1 MTTTSH
7 FNDDQVASE
16 DVSNPAITAQSHC
29 ANFNTHA
36 ESSLQFQFP
45 YIPSD
50 VPLDPRSFPHQ
61 PRGNGNAVPA
71 TLDNIRHLLSS
82 YGINPRYNVISKGL
96 TLNIPGLST
105 LTDTADQVSLS
116 FLYSLANLNGI
127 STGTLPDFIS
137 ALASQNPYNPIAEW
151 VTSKPWDGINRLEA
165 FYETLVVPDHFPT
178 TFRDTLLRRW
188 LISAVAAVFKPSGF
202 RTRGVLTLQGPQ
214 SIGKTAFIRSLIDD
228 PILRESTIKLDHHMD
243 ASNKDS
249 LLSAIRHW
257 IVEIGELDSSF
268 RKDVARLKGFLT
280 SDIDRVRKPF
290 GRVECDFPRRTVF
303 CATVN
308 DEQFLVDSTG
318 NTRWWTIPVTKV
330 NFDHGLPMQQVFA
343 QVLIEYE
350 QGEIWWLNEAEES
363 QLTQLNRHHQQTTA
377 IAEMVQKTL
386 DHKRI
391 GAEALPA
398 MTALDVLQL
407 IDIKIPRNVQCKECA
422 ALLREVLGQPKR
434 INGKYKWRVPLNE
447 DAQRKYD
454 ALMINRKCL

>member
-1 MTTTSH
+1 MTTISDI
-7 FNDDQVASE
+7 NDE
-16 DVSNPAITAQSHC
+16 VSSDDRLPLTANNPTESPTFPR
-29 ANFNTHA
+29 NP
-36 ESSLQFQFP
+36 ESSLQFQLP

-50 VPLDPRSFPHQ
+50 VQLDPRSFPHQ
-61 PRGNGNAVPA
+61 PRGTGNTVPA

-82 YGINPRYNVISKGL
+82 YGINPRYNLISKGL
-96 TLNIPGLST
+96 TLNIPCLST

-151 VTSKPWDGINRLEA
+151 ITSKPWDGINRLEA
-165 FYETLVVPDHFPT
+165 FYETLVVPEHFPES
-178 TFRDTLLRRW
+178 FRNLLLRRW
-188 LISAVAAVFKPSGF
+188 LISSVAAVFKPSGF

-228 PILRESTIKLDHHMD
+228 PVLRESSIKLDHHMD

-268 RKDVARLKGFLT
+268 RKDIARLKGFLT

-308 DEQFLVDSTG
+308 DEQFLVDATG

-330 NFDHGLPMQQVFA
+330 FFEHGLPMQQVFA
-343 QVLIEYE
+343 QVLTEYDK
-350 QGEIWWLNEAEES
+350 GEAWWLTEEEES
-363 QLTQLNRHHQQTTA
+363 QLTLLNRCHQQTTA
-377 IAEMVQKTL
+377 IAEMVQKII
-386 DHKRI
+386 DHDRI
-391 GAEALPA
+391 ATDGLPA
-398 MTALDVLQL
+398 MTALEVLQL
-407 IDIKIPRNVQCKECA
+407 IGIKVPRNTQCKECA

-434 INGKYKWRVPLNE
+434 INGKYKWRVPLNNT
-447 DAQRKYD
+447 AQRDFYRID
-454 ALMINRKCL
+454 

>member
-1 MTTTSH
+1 MTATSY
-7 FNDDQVASE
+7 FSDDGSTSE
-16 DVSNPAITAQSHC
+16 DRSNHTIDPQNRYP
-29 ANFNTHA
+29 NFTTPT

-127 STGTLPDFIS
+127 STGTLPDFVS
-137 ALASQNPYNPIAEW
+137 AIASQNPYNPIAEW
-151 VTSKPWDGINRLEA
+151 ITSKGWDGIDRLTA
-165 FYETLVVPDHFPT
+165 FYETLIVPEHFPKS
-178 TFRDTLLRRW
+178 FRNLLLRRW
-188 LISAVAAVFKPSGF
+188 LISSVAAVFKPSGF

-228 PILRESTIKLDHHMD
+228 PVLRESAIKLDHHMD

-257 IVEIGELDSSF
+257 VVEIGELDSSF
-268 RKDVARLKGFLT
+268 RKDIARLKGFLT

-318 NTRWWTIPVTKV
+318 NTRWWTVPVTKV

-343 QVLIEYE
+343 QVLVEYE

-363 QLTQLNRHHQQTTA
+363 QLTKLNRNHQQTTA

-398 MTALDVLQL
+398 MTALDLLQL

-454 ALMINRKCL
+454 ALKINRKCD

>member
-1 MTTTSH
+1 MTKNLFPKKVTASADNLAHTVEPTTETSS
-7 FNDDQVASE
+7 FSIYP
-16 DVSNPAITAQSHC
+16 S
-29 ANFNTHA
+29 
-36 ESSLQFQFP
+36 SSLQFQFP

-50 VPLDPRSFPHQ
+50 VPLDARSFPHQ
-61 PRGNGNAVPA
+61 PRGNGNSVPA
-71 TLDNIRHLLSS
+71 TLDNLRHLLSS

-151 VTSKPWDGINRLEA
+151 IESQPWDGVDRLNT
-165 FYETLVVPDHFPT
+165 FYEALVVPEYFPT
-178 TFRDTLLRRW
+178 TFRDLLLRRW
-188 LISAVAAVFKPSGF
+188 LISAVAAIFKPSGF

-228 PILRESTIKLDHHMD
+228 LILRESTIKLDHHMD
-243 ASNKDS
+243 TSNKDS

-268 RKDVARLKGFLT
+268 RKDIARLKGFLT

-308 DEQFLVDSTG
+308 DEQFLIDSTG
-318 NTRWWTIPVTKV
+318 NSRWWTIPVTKV
-330 NFDHGLPMQQVFA
+330 NFEHGLPMQQVFA
-343 QVLIEYE
+343 QILVEYKK
-350 QGEIWWLNEAEES
+350 GEIWWLNEAEES
-363 QLTQLNRHHQQTTA
+363 QLTKLNRNHQQTTA

-391 GAEALPA
+391 GAETLPA

-454 ALMINRKCL
+454 ALKINRKCD

>member
-1 MTTTSH
+1 MT
-7 FNDDQVASE
+7 
-16 DVSNPAITAQSHC
+16 AISPP
-29 ANFNTHA
+29 N
-36 ESSLQFQFP
+36 ESSVFTGSVPSGMPSQISQDTKSTEAKEPSLQFQFP

-50 VPLDPRSFPHQ
+50 IPLDPRSFPHQ
-61 PRGNGNAVPA
+61 PRGNGNSVPA

-127 STGTLPDFIS
+127 STGTLPDFVS
-137 ALASQNPYNPIAEW
+137 ALASQNPYNPVAEW
-151 VTSKPWDGINRLEA
+151 IERKPWDGTDRLET
-165 FYETLVVPDHFPT
+165 FYETLSVPDDFPKG
-178 TFRDTLLRRW
+178 FRNLLMRRW
-188 LISAVAAVFKPSGF
+188 LISTVAAVFKPFGF
-202 RTRGVLTLQGPQ
+202 RSRGVLTLQGKQ

-249 LLSAIRHW
+249 LISAIRHW

-318 NTRWWTIPVTKV
+318 NSRWWTIPVTKV
-330 NFDHGLPMQQVFA
+330 NFNHGLPMQQIFA
-343 QVLIEYE
+343 QIYLLFS
-350 QGEIWWLNEAEES
+350 QGESWWLTEDEEE
-363 QLTQLNRHHQQTTA
+363 QLALLNRNHLQSSA
-377 IAEMVQKTL
+377 IAEMVHKAI
-386 DHKRI
+386 DHERLHSDRLEALTPVEVLQRI
-391 GAEALPA
+391 G
-398 MTALDVLQL
+398 
-407 IDIKIPRNVQCKECA
+407 IKVPRNVQCKECA
-422 ALLREVLGQPKR
+422 GALREILGEPKR
-434 INGKYKWRVPLNE
+434 INGKNKWRVPLIASLQQ
-447 DAQRKYD
+447 DFYR
-454 ALMINRKCL
+454 IS